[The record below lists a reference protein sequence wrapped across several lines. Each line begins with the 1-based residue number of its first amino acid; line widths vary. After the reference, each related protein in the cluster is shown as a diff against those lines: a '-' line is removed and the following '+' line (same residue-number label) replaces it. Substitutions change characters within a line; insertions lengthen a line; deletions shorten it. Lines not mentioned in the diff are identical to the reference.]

1 MSCKWVPLRP
11 RLLFLRANHFGEKFR
26 ETSASGAARGSNA
39 AQDRGNL
46 KMKRLENDKKQ
57 KFEQK
62 NMEQP
67 KKNNSFNNTSRPAVP
82 SFKLCLLQ
90 LHFCHSIFG
99 PRDGGRTPSSSA
111 WLVRCSS
118 VVEPMGQAPVARPV
132 RWKHSHDGMNSAL
145 DLRYGCSCMQGASC

>member
-67 KKNNSFNNTSRPAVP
+67 KKTTASTKPVDQ
-82 SFKLCLLQ
+82 LCLLSNCA
-90 LHFCHSIFG
+90 FCNCIFATASLAQEI
-99 PRDGGRTPSSSA
+99 GGQTPSSSA
-111 WLVRCSS
+111 WLERCSS

-145 DLRYGCSCMQGASC
+145 DLRYGCSCMQGATC